1 MTNIPKT
8 YHTHTHAQN
17 TSSFVIPS
25 KTMYALN
32 SLQKEI
38 CFVFLLFECVDIY
51 FTPPSSSWIEMFLG
65 MCFNVNWDSKIPTF
79 QQWMSFQI
87 YVTFKSISL
96 STTVLLQVTSL
107 SQANLNHPIPTKQAS
122 KSRPDSRCTWR
133 DDKRF
138 TSDVANDTRCNGLGG
153 VDRRKG
159 HPCCFVAGWT
169 ANKVQIQYIYNTIQ

>member
-38 CFVFLLFECVDIY
+38 RFVFLLFECIDIY

-87 YVTFKSISL
+87 YVTFISISL

-107 SQANLNHPIPTKQAS
+107 SQTHLNRPIPPTKQAS

-138 TSDVANDTRCNGLGG
+138 TCTWQMIHDAMALGVWIGGKVIHVVSLPVGL
-153 VDRRKG
+153 
-159 HPCCFVAGWT
+159 
-169 ANKVQIQYIYNTIQ
+169 QIQCIKCKYSIYV